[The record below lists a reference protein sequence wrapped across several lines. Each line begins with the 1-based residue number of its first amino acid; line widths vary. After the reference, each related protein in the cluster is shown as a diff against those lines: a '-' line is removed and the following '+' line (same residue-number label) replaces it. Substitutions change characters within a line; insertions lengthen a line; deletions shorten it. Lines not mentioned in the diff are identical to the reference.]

1 MIRYKSSRQLSISEF
16 KMPFEAKLDE
26 NNRWV
31 VLSKIVPWEEF
42 ARLYYKNFKSNRGA
56 PTKDARLVLG
66 VIIIKHI
73 MKTDDRGVI
82 EMIQENPYM
91 QYFLGLEAFT
101 YEQVMTPSLLVSI
114 RKRIDLD
121 VFESLTDDL
130 IRKGLKL
137 KAGTKQEKA
146 DTVTKDEEYD
156 NDDDPDPHPGNKGKL
171 QLDATVCD
179 ADIKYPTDLD
189 LLNESRQKA
198 EELIDELCLKLGI
211 KDKPRTYRRVARKD
225 FLNVSKMKRKPAN
238 VLRKAIRKQIN
249 YLKRDVRT
257 INEMLDTIKDEP
269 VPFDRRQLKYF
280 FVIQHLLEQQESMY
294 KKKSHQVEDRIV
306 SIHQPHVR
314 PIVRG
319 KAKAKTEFGAK
330 INISLLDGYAR
341 VDHFD
346 WDAFN
351 EGQDLQAQVERFRE
365 LTGKYPELVQVDKI
379 YLTRENRRFL
389 KEKGIRYTGEP
400 LGRKPVKEIK
410 SRYQKRKERRE
421 AAERNQVEGK
431 FGQGKRGYGLNDIR
445 ARLATT
451 SNSWIGAIIFVMNL
465 IRHMRDIPLSYFV
478 SFLSKL
484 MKVRNINIYPL
495 GPQMKLFA

>member
-1 MIRYKSSRQLSISEF
+1 MIRYKNSRQLSISEF

-121 VFESLTDDL
+121 VFESLTDNL
-130 IRKGLKL
+130 ITKGLKL
-137 KAGTKQEKA
+137 KSGVKPEEV
-146 DTVTKDEEYD
+146 DSDTKDDD

-171 QLDATVCD
+171 QMDATVCD

-198 EELIDELCLKLGI
+198 EELIDELCL
-211 KDKPRTYRRVARKD
+211 
-225 FLNVSKMKRKPAN
+225 
-238 VLRKAIRKQIN
+238 
-249 YLKRDVRT
+249 
-257 INEMLDTIKDEP
+257 
-269 VPFDRRQLKYF
+269 QLKYF
-280 FVIQHLLEQQESMY
+280 FVIRHLLKQKEKMY
-294 KKKSHQVEDRIV
+294 KKKSHQAENRIV
-306 SIHQPHVR
+306 NIHQPHVR

-351 EGQDLQAQVERFRE
+351 EGQDLQVQVERFRK

-451 SNSWIGAIIFVMNL
+451 SNSWIGAIIFVVNL
-465 IRHMRDIPLSYFV
+465 IRHMRDIPLPYFV
-478 SFLSKL
+478 TLLLKL

-495 GPQMKLFA
+495 RPQLNFCA

>member
-1 MIRYKSSRQLSISEF
+1 
-16 KMPFEAKLDE
+16 MPFEAKLDE
-26 NNRWV
+26 HNRWV
-31 VLSKIVPWEEF
+31 VLSRIVPWEEF
-42 ARLYYKNFKSNRGA
+42 SRLYYKNFKSKRGA

-73 MKTDDRGVI
+73 MKADDRGVI

-91 QYFLGLEAFT
+91 QYFLGLESFT

-137 KAGTKQEKA
+137 NTASEPDDAGME
-146 DTVTKDEEYD
+146 VKDEDD
-156 NDDDPDPHPGNKGKL
+156 NDEGAPHPGNRGKL
-171 QLDATVCD
+171 QMDATVCD

-198 EELIDELCLKLGI
+198 EELIDELCLTLGI
-211 KDKPRTYRRVARKD
+211 QDKPRTYRRVARKD

-249 YLKRDVRT
+249 YLKRDIRS
-257 INEMLDTIKDEP
+257 IHRILDTMGDAPI
-269 VPFDRRQLKYF
+269 PFDRVQLKYF
-280 FVIQHLLEQQESMY
+280 FVIQHLLEQQEAMY
-294 KKKSHQVEDRIV
+294 RKRSHQVEDRIV

-314 PIVRG
+314 PVVRG
-319 KAKAKTEFGAK
+319 KAKSKTEFGAK
-330 INISLLDGYAR
+330 INISLVDGYAR

-351 EGQDLQAQVERFRE
+351 EGQDLQGQVERFRE
-365 LTGKYPELVQVDKI
+365 LTGKYPELVQVDRI

-389 KEKGIRYTGEP
+389 KEKGIRFTGEP
-400 LGRKPVKEIK
+400 LGRKPEKK
-410 SRYQKRKERRE
+410 TGSGYQKRKKRRE

-431 FGQGKRGYGLNDIR
+431 FGQGKRGYNLNNIQ
-445 ARLATT
+445 AKLAST

-465 IRHMRDIPLSYFV
+465 IRHMRDIPVSVFV
-478 SFLSKL
+478 LFLSNL
-484 MKVRNINIYPL
+484 MKLRNINLYPDKL
-495 GPQMKLFA
+495 QMKFCA

>member
-1 MIRYKSSRQLSISEF
+1 MIRYKSCRQLSISEF

-31 VLSKIVPWEEF
+31 ILSKIVPWEEF

-137 KAGTKQEKA
+137 KSGVQDKEVDGDSK
-146 DTVTKDEEYD
+146 D

-171 QLDATVCD
+171 QMDATVCD

-198 EELIDELCLKLGI
+198 EELIDELCLKLGVQ
-211 KDKPRTYRRVARKD
+211 DKPRTYRRGARKE

-249 YLKRDVRT
+249 YLKRDVRI
-257 INEMLDTIKDEP
+257 INKMLDTIKDEP
-269 VPFDRRQLKYF
+269 IPFERRQLKYL
-280 FVIQHLLEQQESMY
+280 FVIQQMLEQQETMY

-319 KAKAKTEFGAK
+319 KAKARTEFGAK

-341 VDHFD
+341 VDHFH

-351 EGQDLQAQVERFRE
+351 EGQDLQSQVERFRK

-389 KEKGIRYTGEP
+389 KEKGIRYAGEP
-400 LGRKPVKEIK
+400 LGRKQAKEIR
-410 SRYQKRKERRE
+410 SRYRKRKERRE

-445 ARLATT
+445 ARLSST
-451 SNSWIGAIIFVMNL
+451 SKSWIGAIIFVMNL

-478 SFLSKL
+478 SLLLKL
-484 MKVRNINIYPL
+484 MKVRNINIYPF
-495 GPQMKLFA
+495 GPQLNFCA

>member
-1 MIRYKSSRQLSISEF
+1 MIRYKSSMQLSISEF

-26 NNRWV
+26 HNRWV

-42 ARLYYKNFKSNRGA
+42 ARLYYKHFKSNRGA

-73 MKTDDRGVI
+73 MKLDDRGVI
-82 EMIQENPYM
+82 EMIQENPYL

-137 KAGTKQEKA
+137 KTGVNPDDVNTE
-146 DTVTKDEEYD
+146 VKDEDE
-156 NDDDPDPHPGNKGKL
+156 DDDPDPHPGNKGKL
-171 QLDATVCD
+171 QMDATVCD

-198 EELIDELCLKLGI
+198 EELIDVLCSKLGVQ
-211 KDKPRTYRRVARKD
+211 DKPRTYRRIARKE
-225 FLNVSKMKRKPAN
+225 FLNVSKMKRKPTN

-249 YLKRDVRT
+249 YLKRDIRI
-257 INEMLDTIKDEP
+257 INEMLDTIKDESI
-269 VPFDRRQLKYF
+269 PFDRGQLKYF
-280 FVIQHLLEQQESMY
+280 FVIRHLLEQQETMY
-294 KKKSHQVEDRIV
+294 KKRTHQIEDRLV

-330 INISLLDGYAR
+330 INISLLSGYAK

-351 EGQDLQAQVERFRE
+351 EGQDLQVQVEGFRQ

-389 KEKGIRYTGEP
+389 KEKSIRYTGDP
-400 LGRKPVKEIK
+400 LGRKPVREIK
-410 SRYQKRKERRE
+410 SGYQKRKERRE
-421 AAERNQVEGK
+421 SAERNQVEGK

-445 ARLATT
+445 ARLSTT

-465 IRHMRDIPLSYFV
+465 IRHMRDIPLSHFF
-478 SFLSKL
+478 SLLSNM
-484 MKVRNINIYPL
+484 MKVRNLIFYPVM
-495 GPQMKLFA
+495 PQLKLCA

>member
-1 MIRYKSSRQLSISEF
+1 MSIVLNTKSRVMGDCQ
-16 KMPFEAKLDE
+16 
-26 NNRWV
+26 
-31 VLSKIVPWEEF
+31 
-42 ARLYYKNFKSNRGA
+42 ARFCERLEVQFLR
-56 PTKDARLVLG
+56 PTR
-66 VIIIKHI
+66 
-73 MKTDDRGVI
+73 
-82 EMIQENPYM
+82 

-121 VFESLTDDL
+121 VFESLTNDL

-137 KAGTKQEKA
+137 KAGAKPEDVSNEIK
-146 DTVTKDEEYD
+146 DDEE
-156 NDDDPDPHPGNKGKL
+156 DDPGPHPGNKGKL
-171 QLDATVCD
+171 QMDATVCD

-198 EELIDELCLKLGI
+198 EELIDELCLKLGVQ
-211 KDKPRTYRRVARKD
+211 DKPRTYRRVARKE

-249 YLKRDVRT
+249 YLKRDIRT

-269 VPFDRRQLKYF
+269 VPFERRQLKYF
-280 FVIQHLLEQQESMY
+280 FVIQNLLEQQESMY

-341 VDHFD
+341 VDRFD

-351 EGQDLQAQVERFRE
+351 EGQDLQAQVERFRT
-365 LTGKYPELVQVDKI
+365 LTGKYPALVQVDKI

-389 KEKGIRYTGEP
+389 KEKEIRYTGEP
-400 LGRKPVKEIK
+400 LGRKPVKQIK
-410 SRYQKRKERRE
+410 SGYQKRKERRE
-421 AAERNQVEGK
+421 SAERNQVEGK

-445 ARLATT
+445 ARLSTT

-465 IRHMRDIPLSYFV
+465 VRHMRDIPLSHFF
-478 SFLSKL
+478 SLLSNM
-484 MKVRNINIYPL
+484 MKVRNLIFYPVM
-495 GPQMKLFA
+495 PQLKLCA

>member
-1 MIRYKSSRQLSISEF
+1 
-16 KMPFEAKLDE
+16 MPFEAKLDE

-82 EMIQENPYM
+82 EMIRENPYM
-91 QYFLGLEAFT
+91 QYFLGLESFT
-101 YEQVMTPSLLVSI
+101 YEQVMMPSLLVSI

-137 KAGTKQEKA
+137 KSAVKPEEG
-146 DTVTKDEEYD
+146 DTNAKDEDD
-156 NDDDPDPHPGNKGKL
+156 NDDDPHPGNSGKL
-171 QLDATVCD
+171 QMDATVCD

-198 EELIDELCLKLGI
+198 EELIDELCLKLGVQ
-211 KDKPRTYRRVARKD
+211 DKSRTYRRVARKE

-249 YLKRDVRT
+249 YLKRDIRT

-269 VPFDRRQLKYF
+269 IPFDRRQQKYF
-280 FVIQHLLEQQESMY
+280 FVIQHLLEQQETMY
-294 KKKSHQVEDRIV
+294 KKKNHQVEDRIV

-351 EGQDLQAQVERFRE
+351 EGQYLQAQVERFRM

-389 KEKGIRYTGEP
+389 KVKGIRYTGEP
-400 LGRKPVKEIK
+400 LGRKPAKEIR

-445 ARLATT
+445 ARLSST
-451 SNSWIGAIIFVMNL
+451 STSWIGAIIFVMNL
-465 IRHMRDIPLSYFV
+465 IRHMRDIPLPYFV
-478 SFLSKL
+478 SLLLKL
-484 MKVRNINIYPL
+484 MRVRNINIYPL
-495 GPQMKLFA
+495 RAQMKLCA

>member
-56 PTKDARLVLG
+56 STKDARLVLG

-82 EMIQENPYM
+82 EMIRENPYM

-101 YEQVMTPSLLVSI
+101 HEQVMTPSLLVSI

-137 KAGTKQEKA
+137 KAGANPEEV
-146 DTVTKDEEYD
+146 DTDTKDED
-156 NDDDPDPHPGNKGKL
+156 DDDPDPHPGNKGKL

-189 LLNESRQKA
+189 LLNGSRQKA
-198 EELIDELCLKLGI
+198 EELIDELCLKLGVR
-211 KDKPRTYRRVARKD
+211 DKPRTYRRVARKE

-249 YLKRDVRT
+249 YLKRDVLI
-257 INEMLDTIKDEP
+257 INKMLDTIKDEP
-269 VPFDRRQLKYF
+269 VPFERRQQKYF
-280 FVIQHLLEQQESMY
+280 FVIRHLLEQQETMY
-294 KKKSHQVEDRIV
+294 RKKSQVEDRIV

-341 VDHFD
+341 VDHFHR
-346 WDAFN
+346 DAFN
-351 EGQDLQAQVERFRE
+351 EGQDLQAQVERFRK

-389 KEKGIRYTGEP
+389 KERGIRFTGEP
-400 LGRKPVKEIK
+400 LGRKPAKEIR
-410 SRYQKRKERRE
+410 SRYRKRKERRE

-445 ARLATT
+445 ARLSST
-451 SNSWIGAIIFVMNL
+451 SSSWIGAIIFVMNL

-478 SFLSKL
+478 SLLLKL

-495 GPQMKLFA
+495 GQQLNFCA

>member
-1 MIRYKSSRQLSISEF
+1 MIRYKNSRQLSISEF

-31 VLSKIVPWEEF
+31 VLSKIVPREEF

-121 VFESLTDDL
+121 VFESLTDNL
-130 IRKGLKL
+130 ITKGLKL
-137 KAGTKQEKA
+137 KSGVKPEEV
-146 DTVTKDEEYD
+146 DSDTKDDD

-171 QLDATVCD
+171 QMDATVCD

-198 EELIDELCLKLGI
+198 EELIDELCL
-211 KDKPRTYRRVARKD
+211 
-225 FLNVSKMKRKPAN
+225 
-238 VLRKAIRKQIN
+238 
-249 YLKRDVRT
+249 
-257 INEMLDTIKDEP
+257 
-269 VPFDRRQLKYF
+269 QLKYF
-280 FVIQHLLEQQESMY
+280 FVIRHLLKQKEKMY
-294 KKKSHQVEDRIV
+294 KKKSHQAENRIV
-306 SIHQPHVR
+306 NIHQPHVR

-351 EGQDLQAQVERFRE
+351 EGQDLQVQVERFRK

-451 SNSWIGAIIFVMNL
+451 SNSWIGAIIFVVNL
-465 IRHMRDIPLSYFV
+465 IRHMRDIPLPYFV
-478 SFLSKL
+478 TLLLKL

-495 GPQMKLFA
+495 RPQLNFCA

>member
-16 KMPFEAKLDE
+16 KIPFEAKLDE

-66 VIIIKHI
+66 VIIIKHS
-73 MKTDDRGVI
+73 MKTDDSGVI

-101 YEQVMTPSLLVSI
+101 YEQVMTPSLL
-114 RKRIDLD
+114 
-121 VFESLTDDL
+121 
-130 IRKGLKL
+130 
-137 KAGTKQEKA
+137 
-146 DTVTKDEEYD
+146 
-156 NDDDPDPHPGNKGKL
+156 
-171 QLDATVCD
+171 
-179 ADIKYPTDLD
+179 
-189 LLNESRQKA
+189 
-198 EELIDELCLKLGI
+198 
-211 KDKPRTYRRVARKD
+211 
-225 FLNVSKMKRKPAN
+225 
-238 VLRKAIRKQIN
+238 
-249 YLKRDVRT
+249 
-257 INEMLDTIKDEP
+257 
-269 VPFDRRQLKYF
+269 
-280 FVIQHLLEQQESMY
+280 EQQETMY
-294 KKKSHQVEDRIV
+294 KKKTHQVEDRIV

-319 KAKAKTEFGAK
+319 KAKAKTEFVAK

-351 EGQDLQAQVERFRE
+351 EGQDLQSQVERFRK

-379 YLTRENRRFL
+379 YLTRENRRFF

-410 SRYQKRKERRE
+410 SRYLKRKERRE
-421 AAERNQVEGK
+421 AAERYQVEGK

-451 SNSWIGAIIFVMNL
+451 SNSWIGAVIFVMNL
-465 IRHMRDIPLSYFV
+465 IRYMRDIPLPYFV

-484 MKVRNINIYPL
+484 MKVRNINIYPVK
-495 GPQMKLFA
+495 PQMKLCA

>member
-16 KMPFEAKLDE
+16 KIPFEAKLDE

-66 VIIIKHI
+66 VIIIKHS
-73 MKTDDRGVI
+73 MKTDDSGVI

-101 YEQVMTPSLLVSI
+101 YEQVMTPSLL
-114 RKRIDLD
+114 
-121 VFESLTDDL
+121 
-130 IRKGLKL
+130 
-137 KAGTKQEKA
+137 
-146 DTVTKDEEYD
+146 
-156 NDDDPDPHPGNKGKL
+156 
-171 QLDATVCD
+171 
-179 ADIKYPTDLD
+179 
-189 LLNESRQKA
+189 
-198 EELIDELCLKLGI
+198 
-211 KDKPRTYRRVARKD
+211 
-225 FLNVSKMKRKPAN
+225 
-238 VLRKAIRKQIN
+238 
-249 YLKRDVRT
+249 
-257 INEMLDTIKDEP
+257 
-269 VPFDRRQLKYF
+269 
-280 FVIQHLLEQQESMY
+280 EQQETMY
-294 KKKSHQVEDRIV
+294 KKKTHQVEDRIV

-319 KAKAKTEFGAK
+319 KAKAKTEFVAK

-351 EGQDLQAQVERFRE
+351 EGQDLQSQVERFRK

-379 YLTRENRRFL
+379 YLTRENRRFF

-465 IRHMRDIPLSYFV
+465 IRYMRDIPLPYFV

-484 MKVRNINIYPL
+484 MKVRNINIYPVK
-495 GPQMKLFA
+495 PQMKLCA

>member
-42 ARLYYKNFKSNRGA
+42 ARLYYKNFKSKRGA

-91 QYFLGLEAFT
+91 QYFLGLETFT

-130 IRKGLKL
+130 IRKGLK
-137 KAGTKQEKA
+137 
-146 DTVTKDEEYD
+146 
-156 NDDDPDPHPGNKGKL
+156 
-171 QLDATVCD
+171 
-179 ADIKYPTDLD
+179 
-189 LLNESRQKA
+189 
-198 EELIDELCLKLGI
+198 
-211 KDKPRTYRRVARKD
+211 
-225 FLNVSKMKRKPAN
+225 
-238 VLRKAIRKQIN
+238 
-249 YLKRDVRT
+249 
-257 INEMLDTIKDEP
+257 
-269 VPFDRRQLKYF
+269 LKYF

-330 INISLLDGYAR
+330 INISLL
-341 VDHFD
+341 
-346 WDAFN
+346 
-351 EGQDLQAQVERFRE
+351 E
-365 LTGKYPELVQVDKI
+365 
-379 YLTRENRRFL
+379 
-389 KEKGIRYTGEP
+389 GIRYTGEP
-400 LGRKPVKEIK
+400 LERKPVKEIK
-410 SRYQKRKERRE
+410 SRCQKRKERRE

-445 ARLATT
+445 ARLSST

-465 IRHMRDIPLSYFV
+465 IRHMRDIPLPYFV
-478 SFLSKL
+478 SLLLKL

-495 GPQMKLFA
+495 GPQMKLCA

>member
-1 MIRYKSSRQLSISEF
+1 MIRYKSSMQLSISEF

-31 VLSKIVPWEEF
+31 VLSKIVPWEAF

-56 PTKDARLVLG
+56 PTKDARVVLG

-121 VFESLTDDL
+121 VFESLTNDL

-137 KAGTKQEKA
+137 KAGAKPEDVSNEIK
-146 DTVTKDEEYD
+146 DDEE
-156 NDDDPDPHPGNKGKL
+156 DDPGPHPGNKGKL
-171 QLDATVCD
+171 QMDATVCD

-198 EELIDELCLKLGI
+198 EELIDELCLKLGVQE
-211 KDKPRTYRRVARKD
+211 KPRTYRMIARKE

-249 YLKRDVRT
+249 YLKRDIRS

-269 VPFDRRQLKYF
+269 IPFDRGQLKYF
-280 FVIQHLLEQQESMY
+280 FVIQHLLEQQETMY
-294 KKKSHQVEDRIV
+294 KKRTHQIEDRIV

-341 VDHFD
+341 VDRFD

-351 EGQDLQAQVERFRE
+351 EGQDLQAQVERFRT
-365 LTGKYPELVQVDKI
+365 LTGKYPALVQVDKI

-389 KEKGIRYTGEP
+389 KEKEIRYTGEP
-400 LGRKPVKEIK
+400 LGRKPVKQIK
-410 SRYQKRKERRE
+410 SGYQKRKERRE
-421 AAERNQVEGK
+421 SAERNQVEGK

-445 ARLATT
+445 ARLSTT

-465 IRHMRDIPLSYFV
+465 VRHMRDIPLSHFF
-478 SFLSKL
+478 SLLSNM
-484 MKVRNINIYPL
+484 MKVRNLIFYPVM
-495 GPQMKLFA
+495 PQLKLCA

>member
-1 MIRYKSSRQLSISEF
+1 
-16 KMPFEAKLDE
+16 MPFEAKLDE

-42 ARLYYKNFKSNRGA
+42 ARLYYKNFKSNRGV

-73 MKTDDRGVI
+73 MKTDD
-82 EMIQENPYM
+82 
-91 QYFLGLEAFT
+91 
-101 YEQVMTPSLLVSI
+101 
-114 RKRIDLD
+114 
-121 VFESLTDDL
+121 L

-137 KAGTKQEKA
+137 K
-146 DTVTKDEEYD
+146 
-156 NDDDPDPHPGNKGKL
+156 
-171 QLDATVCD
+171 
-179 ADIKYPTDLD
+179 
-189 LLNESRQKA
+189 
-198 EELIDELCLKLGI
+198 
-211 KDKPRTYRRVARKD
+211 
-225 FLNVSKMKRKPAN
+225 
-238 VLRKAIRKQIN
+238 
-249 YLKRDVRT
+249 YL
-257 INEMLDTIKDEP
+257 
-269 VPFDRRQLKYF
+269 F
-280 FVIQHLLEQQESMY
+280 FIQNLLEQQETMY
-294 KKKSHQVEDRIV
+294 KKKNHQVEDRIV

-314 PIVRG
+314 PIVLG
-319 KAKAKTEFGAK
+319 KAKVRTEFGAK

-351 EGQDLQAQVERFRE
+351 ERQDLQAQVERFRK
-365 LTGKYPELVQVDKI
+365 LTGKFPELVQVDKI

-410 SRYQKRKERRE
+410 SRYWKRKDRRE

-465 IRHMRDIPLSYFV
+465 IRYMRALSN
-478 SFLSKL
+478 KL
-484 MKVRNINIYPL
+484 CKR
-495 GPQMKLFA
+495 

>member
-1 MIRYKSSRQLSISEF
+1 
-16 KMPFEAKLDE
+16 
-26 NNRWV
+26 
-31 VLSKIVPWEEF
+31 
-42 ARLYYKNFKSNRGA
+42 
-56 PTKDARLVLG
+56 
-66 VIIIKHI
+66 
-73 MKTDDRGVI
+73 
-82 EMIQENPYM
+82 
-91 QYFLGLEAFT
+91 
-101 YEQVMTPSLLVSI
+101 
-114 RKRIDLD
+114 
-121 VFESLTDDL
+121 
-130 IRKGLKL
+130 LKL

-146 DTVTKDEEYD
+146 DSVTKDEEDD

-171 QLDATVCD
+171 QLNATVCD

-198 EELIDELCLKLGI
+198 EELIDELCLK
-211 KDKPRTYRRVARKD
+211 V
-225 FLNVSKMKRKPAN
+225 
-238 VLRKAIRKQIN
+238 
-249 YLKRDVRT
+249 
-257 INEMLDTIKDEP
+257 
-269 VPFDRRQLKYF
+269 KYF
-280 FVIQHLLEQQESMY
+280 FVIRHLLEQQESMY

-314 PIVRG
+314 PIVCG

-389 KEKGIRYTGEP
+389 KEKRIRYTGEP

-421 AAERNQVEGK
+421 AVERNQVEGK

-465 IRHMRDIPLSYFV
+465 IRYMRDIPLSYFV
-478 SFLSKL
+478 SLLLKL
-484 MKVRNINIYPL
+484 MKVRNINIYPVK
-495 GPQMKLFA
+495 PQMKLCA